1 MRLHRFMVERGAV
14 KQHIARVPPFALT
27 HCFAR
32 ESVPGFRILESRHP
46 PLFVQLSKILKPGT
60 VNHHPRAQQAAL
72 NGWGARSL
80 AAHLNGFE
88 TFAPFA
94 VAVLVA
100 HISGAASGLVD
111 ILAVVFVVSRVL
123 YVALYLADL
132 ASLRSLVWS
141 VGWIVTLVLF
151 LSPVV

>member
-1 MRLHRFMVERGAV
+1 MAIHFWCIVAAWVLVYAGKLPVA
-14 KQHIARVPPFALT
+14 FAMQK
-27 HCFAR
+27 A
-32 ESVPGFRILESRHP
+32 G
-46 PLFVQLSKILKPGT
+46 GYD
-60 VNHHPRAQQAAL
+60 NHHPRAQQAAL

-88 TFAPFA
+88 AFAPFA

-100 HISGAASGLVD
+100 HISGASSGLVD
-111 ILAVVFVVSRVL
+111 ILAVVFVVSRVF

>member
-1 MRLHRFMVERGAV
+1 MAIHLWCIVAAWVLVYAGKLPVAMAMQKAG
-14 KQHIARVPPFALT
+14 
-27 HCFAR
+27 
-32 ESVPGFRILESRHP
+32 GYD
-46 PLFVQLSKILKPGT
+46 
-60 VNHHPRAQQAAL
+60 NHHPRTQEAAL
-72 NGWGARSL
+72 TGWGARSL

-100 HISGAASGLVD
+100 HISGAATGLID
-111 ILAVVFVVSRVL
+111 TLSIVFVISRVV
-123 YVALYLADL
+123 YVGLYLADL

-151 LSPVV
+151 LSPVL